1 MGQRLKLPKFT
12 QQFIDRHGKPRFY
25 FRRPGFKR
33 VALAGLPWSPE
44 FMAAHEAAMAGQPAE
59 IGGSKVRPGTIRAL
73 AISYFASLDFRS
85 MKLNSQS
92 VRRNIIDRFCRE
104 TDRDGQEL
112 GHKRATTLQR
122 EHIIKLMAVRA
133 DKPESANG
141 LRKALRAM
149 MKHAVDTGLR
159 ADDPT
164 RDVKALR
171 PKSKLGFHRWTE
183 AEIAQFEARHA
194 IGSKARLALALGLY
208 TGQARQDVV
217 AMGPQHIENE
227 VLYWTRGKTEGSTAM
242 ELAIPLHPDLRAII
256 DATPSGHLS
265 LLITELGAPF
275 TAAGF
280 GNWFREQ
287 CDMANLRHCSFHGL
301 RKAASVRLAEAGC
314 TPHEI
319 AAITGH
325 ASLKEIVRYTQ
336 TADRKR
342 LAVAAME
349 KVKARTSTVKPAAKF
364 DKNRE
369 KPFRIKGQI

>member
-1 MGQRLKLPKFT
+1 
-12 QQFIDRHGKPRFY
+12 
-25 FRRPGFKR
+25 
-33 VALAGLPWSPE
+33 
-44 FMAAHEAAMAGQPAE
+44 
-59 IGGSKVRPGTIRAL
+59 
-73 AISYFASLDFRS
+73 
-85 MKLNSQS
+85 
-92 VRRNIIDRFCRE
+92 
-104 TDRDGQEL
+104 
-112 GHKRATTLQR
+112 
-122 EHIIKLMAVRA
+122 
-133 DKPESANG
+133 
-141 LRKALRAM
+141 M
-149 MKHAVDTGLR
+149 MKHAVDIGWR

-164 RDVKALR
+164 QGVKGVR

-364 DKNRE
+364 DKKRE
-369 KPFRIKGQI
+369 KPFRIKGTI